1 MRMADL
7 KTLAATARAKGWG
20 TGQGD
25 VESIRKQA
33 ASLGWAEVAPRR
45 GDPTVSVL
53 RPAAAGAAH
62 PRSLSAVYG
71 VGQQPLHTDG
81 AHMQDPPD
89 LLVFISERPS
99 ATPTQLW
106 RASIVVRRGSAG
118 TNARVSMA
126 AIDHGMFLVR
136 NGRDSF
142 YAPARSRSGY
152 RYDPGCMTPCDARA
166 REVQE
171 YLDQQLSRATV
182 HEWPDGGQV
191 LVVDNR
197 HTMHARPAVAE
208 GDLDRELTRIAFRIG
223 VAR

>member
-1 MRMADL
+1 MTMADL
-7 KTLAATARAKGWG
+7 KALAAAARAKGWA
-20 TGQGD
+20 TEPGD

-53 RPAAAGAAH
+53 RPADADAAH
-62 PRSLSAVYG
+62 PNSLSAVYG
-71 VGQQPLHTDG
+71 LGQQPLHTDG

-106 RASIVVRRGSAG
+106 RAGIVVRRRGGPPTIAP
-118 TNARVSMA
+118 A
-126 AIDHGMFLVR
+126 ALDHGMFVVR

-142 YAPARSRSGY
+142 YAPARSGSGY

-166 REVQE
+166 REVQG
-171 YLDQQLSRATV
+171 YFDQQLSRATV
-182 HEWPDGGQV
+182 HEWPAGGQV
-191 LVVDNR
+191 LVVDNW
-197 HTMHARPAVAE
+197 HTLHARPAVAE

-223 VAR
+223 AAR